1 VKESVLPF
9 KRFPGVDPLLGPEM
23 RSTGEVMGTGASFGE
38 AFYKAELGADTPL
51 PSVGTVFISVNDYDK
66 PTILPVA
73 RRLSQLGLKITATR
87 GTASYLWEHGVWAD
101 VVPKVHEGHPNVLDY
116 IGSGKFDLFI
126 NTPLG
131 KESQQ
136 DDYRMRVAAIKHG
149 IPYTTTTSAALSAV
163 EGIEAKMSGHIFV
176 RHLQENCRRF

>member
-1 VKESVLPF
+1 
-9 KRFPGVDPLLGPEM
+9 M

-51 PSVGTVFISVNDYDK
+51 PTSGTVFISVNDYDK
-66 PTILPVA
+66 PSILPVA
-73 RRLSQLGLKITATR
+73 KRLSQLGLKITATK

-101 VVPKVHEGHPNVLDY
+101 VIQKVHEGHPNVLDY
-116 IGSGKFDLFI
+116 LKSAKVALFI

-131 KESQQ
+131 KASQA
-136 DDYRMRVAAIKHG
+136 DDYRMRVAAIQHG

-176 RHLQENCRRF
+176 RHLQENWRACL